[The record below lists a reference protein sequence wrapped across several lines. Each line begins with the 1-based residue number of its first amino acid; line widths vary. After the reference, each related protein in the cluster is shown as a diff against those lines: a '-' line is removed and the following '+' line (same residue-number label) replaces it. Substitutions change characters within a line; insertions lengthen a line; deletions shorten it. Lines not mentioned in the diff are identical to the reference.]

1 MEMTLFEE
9 IQKAAY
15 ALYEKSGRAC
25 GKDLENW
32 LEAEKTVK
40 ARQAKKEL
48 AAPTAKNV
56 LAAPSAVQP
65 AQAASTAAEKVKKA
79 VKKTVTGLR
88 TAAKKKA

>member
-1 MEMTLFEE
+1 MTLFEE

-15 ALYEKSGRAC
+15 ALYEKSGRVC

-40 ARQAKKEL
+40 AQRVKKELAAPAAKKEL
-48 AAPTAKNV
+48 AAPVADRTT
-56 LAAPSAVQP
+56 
-65 AQAASTAAEKVKKA
+65 QAASTAAEKVKKA

-88 TAAKKKA
+88 SAAKKKA